1 MAPTDA
7 DKKKKRRKDPSQG
20 TEPRFSQGTYLT
32 KIHKAQH
39 GTSMTISQAAVKELD
54 RVVEHVID
62 ALTHASGEVLAYSK
76 SQTLNT
82 RVIKSAASAVLTGAL
97 KRRAIERAE
106 ASVTAFQAASGKAV
120 AAVAAA

>member
-1 MAPTDA
+1 VQARNICPLRERAKQALAMAPTDA

-62 ALTHASGEVLAYSK
+62 ALTHASGE
-76 SQTLNT
+76 
-82 RVIKSAASAVLTGAL
+82 
-97 KRRAIERAE
+97 
-106 ASVTAFQAASGKAV
+106 
-120 AAVAAA
+120 

>member
-1 MAPTDA
+1 MAPIDA

-32 KIHKAQH
+32 KIHKAHH

-54 RVVEHVID
+54 RVVEHVVD
-62 ALTHASGEVLAYSK
+62 ALTHASGEVLAYTK
-76 SQTLNT
+76 SQTLNA

-97 KRRAIERAE
+97 KRRALERAD
-106 ASVTAFQAASGKAV
+106 ASVTAFHEASGKA
-120 AAVAAA
+120 